1 MTLHSDGHKRHK
13 SWEEKRS
20 NSHYTENVKTI
31 HLNKWIY
38 YIQLYVYA
46 HTHTHT
52 PTYTELDILLEQI
65 YIIKFIQVGV
75 KRNITPRPYPLKN

>member
-1 MTLHSDGHKRHK
+1 MFM
-13 SWEEKRS
+13 
-20 NSHYTENVKTI
+20 
-31 HLNKWIY
+31 
-38 YIQLYVYA
+38 